1 MGMVT
6 PIAVQTSFEG
16 EPTNGPAGLWLQMFV
31 VSFHACGVASA
42 LVTIRYRMAR
52 FVVLPVAILVGLP
65 ALALSQRGVPLLIE
79 AVDSDAG
86 GRGAGGQVVVTLAV
100 LTLWVGIVIEVV
112 DGWCGGGPVGPRRR
126 RLPEPPRSAPA
137 RTSREPGRF
146 VPAVPAE
153 QNRRP

>member
-52 FVVLPVAILVGLP
+52 FVVLPVAILVGLRRWHW
-65 ALALSQRGVPLLIE
+65 LS
-79 AVDSDAG
+79 AA
-86 GRGAGGQVVVTLAV
+86 
-100 LTLWVGIVIEVV
+100 
-112 DGWCGGGPVGPRRR
+112 C
-126 RLPEPPRSAPA
+126 RS
-137 RTSREPGRF
+137 
-146 VPAVPAE
+146 
-153 QNRRP
+153 